1 MSVLDVVESI
11 TNIEELKMIKS
22 VIKFSKLLDKDK
34 FIDVV
39 EKIDK
44 GTINSKVFK
53 DILNDLMECN
63 DSVDE
68 IISKKGIKI
77 ISDPTQ
83 LNSIIKTVLDN
94 NQSSV
99 NDYKNGNERA
109 IKFLMGQIM
118 KETKGSANP
127 ELVNKLLLEKL
138 SK

>member
-1 MSVLDVVESI
+1 
-11 TNIEELKMIKS
+11 
-22 VIKFSKLLDKDK
+22 
-34 FIDVV
+34 
-39 EKIDK
+39 
-44 GTINSKVFK
+44 
-53 DILNDLMECN
+53 MECN